1 MRKKI
6 IFATLLVLIGI
17 AGGMILSSNLNI
29 FNKASAQTSQSQTIQ
44 TPQKTLSDIQDAFI
58 QIAQNAIPSV
68 VNISTT
74 SERKTRGQGYFEEF
88 FRRFFGEPFEFQ
100 FPEIPRSSLGSG
112 FIFRKDGNS
121 YFVMTNHHV
130 IKDADKIKI
139 TLSDGTVIENVKVVG
154 SDRRTDIAVLKFE
167 IDKDLPI
174 LKLGN
179 SDEVKVGQ
187 WAIAIGSPFGL
198 SSTVT
203 VGVISS
209 IHRNNIAL
217 PEGPDYQ
224 DFLQTDAAINP
235 GNSGGPLLNIKGE
248 VIGVN
253 TAIATPTGVFAG
265 IGFAV
270 PINLAKNVAEQLITK
285 GRIERGY
292 LGVRIQDLTPELAQA
307 LGLKEEGG
315 AVVNQVVKGEAADK
329 AGIKEGDVIVEVD
342 GKKIKNA
349 NDLRLYIGSLPP
361 GKEVQLRIYRDK
373 KYLTIKVKLGK
384 MPENLAQLPS
394 QSEEEMSESSDTSNW
409 LGMTVTERD
418 NQVVVLSS
426 SGKSAEIGIRPGDR
440 IVKIGDVE
448 INSLRDFNE
457 AKKRYE
463 NSNKPI
469 LVVVESEGIKRFL
482 ALKPSSS

>member
-1 MRKKI
+1 MKKKLFFGTI
-6 IFATLLVLIGI
+6 LILLGI
-17 AGGMILSSNLNI
+17 ATGMLISSNLNI
-29 FNKASAQTSQSQTIQ
+29 FNKAIAQTNQPTQEQ
-44 TPQKTLSDIQDAFI
+44 QKTLSDIQDAFT
-58 QIAQNAIPSV
+58 QIAQSAILSV

-74 SERKTRGQGYFEEF
+74 NERPKRRETGEFEEF
-88 FRRFFGEPFEFQ
+88 FKRFFGEPFPFE

-112 FIFRKDGNS
+112 FIFKKEGNK

-130 IKDADKIKI
+130 IRDGNKIRI
-139 TLSDGTVIENVKVVG
+139 TLSDGTTIDNVKVVG
-154 SDRRTDIAVLKFE
+154 SDPRTDIAVLSFE
-167 IDKDLPI
+167 TNKELPV

-203 VGVISS
+203 VGIISS
-209 IHRNNIAL
+209 VHRKNIAL

-253 TAIATPTGVFAG
+253 TAIATPTGAFAG

-285 GRIERGY
+285 GKIERGY

-307 LGLKEEGG
+307 MGLKETGG

-342 GKKIKNA
+342 GRKVKDA

-361 GKEVQLRIYRDK
+361 GKEVELKIYRDK
-373 KYLTIKVKLGK
+373 KYITIKVKLGK
-384 MPENLAQLPS
+384 MPENLAQGRMP
-394 QSEEEMSESSDTSNW
+394 SEEESSQSSDTLSW
-409 LGMTVTERD
+409 LGMTVIEK
-418 NQVVVLSS
+418 NNSVVVLDSK
-426 SGKSAEIGIRPGDR
+426 GRARDIGIRPGDK
-440 IVKIGDVE
+440 ILKIGDIE
-448 INSLRDFNE
+448 INSLKDFEN
-457 AKKRYE
+457 AMKKYE
-463 NSNKPI
+463 KSDKPI
-469 LVVVESEGIKRFL
+469 LIVVETEGIKRFL
-482 ALKPSSS
+482 ALTPSS